1 MGNLV
6 ASLIVRLV
14 DQVSGPAG
22 NAAKSLGG
30 IGKSLKDLNKTSGN
44 LGKAANL
51 LGTIA
56 DFKGASRD
64 LDRLSLAY
72 KRAQQEARKLA
83 SATSDSATAAQKRA
97 MEKAASA
104 ADRAKAAFMEQGRV
118 VRALRSDLSMAGVA
132 VGKLASEE
140 RRLQAAAAAATA
152 ALAKQQKAAIRSEN
166 RRAALGVL
174 AGGAGIAAGHQV
186 KTVGRKALTS
196 AAEFDIGV
204 RKQRVFTDISEEE
217 QKSLIRQAL
226 RVGQDTPY
234 TNLDVV
240 KAQTKAMQGLP
251 ANFSPKLRAEVGEG
265 IIENVKNYAM
275 VMEAD
280 LETSAEAIR
289 SYLQQTG
296 KDIST
301 KQKALAEAN
310 KATNQ
315 LVRMAK
321 LGGMSDEDVQQFM
334 KFAAS
339 PGSVAGLSSESLM
352 TLAALARRGGLRGDE
367 AGVAVRSMAS
377 KLSSPTQ
384 AGLAAMDNAGIRYS
398 SYKTMPNSVN
408 QSGLENH
415 FKRRLG
421 KGFTAETAAAIQRA
435 MSDPANIQD
444 QGRFISEIT
453 RAVEGQY
460 GRKTK
465 AGQTRASDLQAIAK
479 TAREFHKTMG
489 GKVDMERLVGDLMSS
504 NLSLDQLN
512 SILTDKHG
520 GKFAVT
526 QRQRDEYNAS
536 RKQIADAGNDPDFA
550 KKKADEIYA
559 GLGGA
564 LKKFEGSIETF
575 YQQLGTSN
583 ESWLKPLITSAGD
596 LVDKF
601 SNLSTTT
608 QQILTAIGLVGGG
621 AAAAGGTLALIRTL
635 VTGGGSAAALTGS
648 AVALDGSAAALTAAA
663 VKLGGAGVVGSA
675 GSAAAGAASKAGW
688 ASRLMPWLGRAGWV
702 GAAGYLG
709 YKAINGDIRPPVS
722 EQARTNFSA
731 DGAQAQLRKLNDTA
745 LSLNPR
751 SQTFSADLAKA
762 RSDLEAINRGLAETK
777 ARPEQNALSRQLIQR
792 AEGQAATLA
801 KTLEQVEQKARE
813 AGVTIDTS
821 LNVTV
826 TPTVDTSSIDAA
838 KGKADA
844 LASTLRSMGAAAGAP
859 GGGIAGKRA
868 GGGPVTGGKTYL
880 VGEKGPELFTPSG
893 SGRIVPNDDL
903 SGSGRRA
910 SGSAAQRAGGSS
922 SINVT
927 FGNIVVQGVQ
937 SASEFAEQVGEQL
950 EARIRE
956 VTRGLQADLGYT
968 S

>member
-6 ASLIVRLV
+6 SSLIVRLV

-22 NAAKSLGG
+22 NAAKALGG
-30 IGKSLKDLNKTSGN
+30 IGKSLKDLDKTSGN
-44 LGKAANL
+44 LSKATNL

-83 SATSDSATAAQKRA
+83 SATSDSSSAAQKRA
-97 MEKAASA
+97 MEKAAAA

-132 VGKLASEE
+132 VSKLAAEE
-140 RRLQAAAAAATA
+140 KRLQAAATAATS
-152 ALAKQQKAAIRSEN
+152 ALAKQQKAAERAEN

-174 AGGAGIAAGHQV
+174 AGGAGIAAAHTV
-186 KTVGRKALTS
+186 KTVGKKALTS

-204 RKQRVFTDISEEE
+204 RKQRVFTDIGEEE
-217 QKSLIRQAL
+217 QKALIKQAL
-226 RVGQDTPY
+226 RIGQDTPY

-251 ANFSPKLRAEVGEG
+251 ASFSAKLRAEVGEG

-275 VMEAD
+275 IMEAD
-280 LETSAEAIR
+280 LEKSAEALR

-301 KQKALAEAN
+301 KEKALAEAN

-334 KFAAS
+334 KFAGA

-367 AGVAVRSMAS
+367 AGVAIRSMAS

-398 SYKTMPNSVN
+398 SYKTMPDAVN

-421 KGFTAETAAAIQRA
+421 KGFTPETAAAIKRA

-444 QGRFISEIT
+444 QGKFISAVT
-453 RAVEGQY
+453 KAVEEQY

-465 AGQTRASDLQAIAK
+465 NGQTRASDLQAIAK
-479 TAREFHKTMG
+479 AAREFHKTMG
-489 GKVDMERLVGDLMSS
+489 GKVDMERLVGDLMAS

-512 SILTDKHG
+512 AILTDKHG

-564 LKKFEGSIETF
+564 LKKLEGSIETF

-583 ESWLKPLITSAGD
+583 ESWLRPLITSAGD

-621 AAAAGGTLALIRTL
+621 AAAVGGTMALIRTL

-648 AVALDGSAAALTAAA
+648 AAALDASAAALTAAA
-663 VKLGGAGVVGSA
+663 VRLGGAGVVGTVGGAA
-675 GSAAAGAASKAGW
+675 GGAVAGGATVGAGATVAAVITAIGGIGALRYMMTRKTPEGEKSIDAQGLESKTRRLKDQVGAIQHVNPLAPGAAAQIEAANSDMQKLKAEVAAVAANPVKSVLAEQALGRINAAISGMEKLLSQINAVKAAAGG
-688 ASRLMPWLGRAGWV
+688 LPGG
-702 GAAGYLG
+702 G
-709 YKAINGDIRPPVS
+709 
-722 EQARTNFSA
+722 A
-731 DGAQAQLRKLNDTA
+731 DGA
-745 LSLNPR
+745 S
-751 SQTFSADLAKA
+751 
-762 RSDLEAINRGLAETK
+762 
-777 ARPEQNALSRQLIQR
+777 
-792 AEGQAATLA
+792 
-801 KTLEQVEQKARE
+801 
-813 AGVTIDTS
+813 
-821 LNVTV
+821 
-826 TPTVDTSSIDAA
+826 
-838 KGKADA
+838 
-844 LASTLRSMGAAAGAP
+844 
-859 GGGIAGKRA
+859 GIAGKRA
-868 GGGPVTGGKTYL
+868 GGGPVTSGKTYL

-893 SGRIVPNDDL
+893 SGRIVPNDEL
-903 SGSGRRA
+903 SGAGRRA
-910 SGSAAQRAGGSS
+910 SGSSAARGGGSS
-922 SINVT
+922 SISVT
-927 FGNIVVQGVQ
+927 LGNIIIQKVDDV
-937 SASEFAEQVGEQL
+937 SDLAEKVGEHL
-950 EARIRE
+950 EAKIRE